1 MYPEVIDN
9 LNLFLP
15 GLQSEYSVFRY
26 STAKCLATI
35 CSVVPAKAFIFI
47 VNSVLPMLKNAGDVK
62 QRQGAI
68 ETVYHISAAMGA
80 SILPY
85 VMFLIVPVMGRMS
98 DSDHD
103 VRVLAA
109 TTFASII
116 KLVPLEAG
124 IPDPEDMPQELLE
137 GRDRERD
144 FIQQMMD
151 PTKIKSFDLPVTI
164 KATLR
169 KYQQEGVNWLAFL
182 NKYHL
187 HGILCD
193 DMGLGKTLQT
203 ICIVSSDHHIR
214 EENFKETGSAEYRK
228 LPSLVICPPS
238 LIGHWEQEINQYAP
252 FMKVLVY
259 AGSPSIR
266 IPLRGQIPDADVVV
280 TSYDVCRNDVES
292 LTKHDYNYCVLDE
305 GHIIKTPVPSYQN
318 QSNE

>member
-1 MYPEVIDN
+1 
-9 LNLFLP
+9 
-15 GLQSEYSVFRY
+15 
-26 STAKCLATI
+26 
-35 CSVVPAKAFIFI
+35 
-47 VNSVLPMLKNAGDVK
+47 
-62 QRQGAI
+62 
-68 ETVYHISAAMGA
+68 
-80 SILPY
+80 
-85 VMFLIVPVMGRMS
+85 
-98 DSDHD
+98 
-103 VRVLAA
+103 
-109 TTFASII
+109 
-116 KLVPLEAG
+116 
-124 IPDPEDMPQELLE
+124 
-137 GRDRERD
+137 
-144 FIQQMMD
+144 MMD

-259 AGSPSIR
+259 AGSQV
-266 IPLRGQIPDADVVV
+266 L
-280 TSYDVCRNDVES
+280 ES
-292 LTKHDYNYCVLDE
+292 LCEVKYLMPMLLLLHMMFAEMMLN
-305 GHIIKTPVPSYQN
+305 P
-318 QSNE
+318 